1 MKVYTYSQ
9 ARQQL
14 SELLDSA
21 DKEEVLIQRRDGSSY
36 LIIPKPVSTSPF
48 AVPGIKTQVSTQDI
62 LEAIREL
69 RKHDT
74 AGYADSVEL
83 STSA

>member
-21 DKEEVLIQRRDGSSY
+21 DKEEVLIRRRDGSTY
-36 LIIPKPVSTSPF
+36 LIVPKPMPTSPF
-48 AVPGIKTQVSTQDI
+48 AVPGFNHYALKVHRMFWRLKVSVS
-62 LEAIREL
+62 A
-69 RKHDT
+69 K
-74 AGYADSVEL
+74 AD
-83 STSA
+83 

>member
-21 DKEEVLIQRRDGSSY
+21 ETKEEVLIQRRDGST
-36 LIIPKPVSTSPF
+36 V
-48 AVPGIKTQVSTQDI
+48 
-62 LEAIREL
+62 
-69 RKHDT
+69 
-74 AGYADSVEL
+74 
-83 STSA
+83 

>member
-21 DKEEVLIQRRDGSSY
+21 DKEEVLIWRGVAR
-36 LIIPKPVSTSPF
+36 P
-48 AVPGIKTQVSTQDI
+48 
-62 LEAIREL
+62 
-69 RKHDT
+69 
-74 AGYADSVEL
+74 L
-83 STSA
+83 SDRP

>member
-21 DKEEVLIQRRDGSSY
+21 DKEEVLIRRRDGSTY
-36 LIIPKPVSTSPF
+36 LIVPKPMPTSPF
-48 AVPGIKTQVSTQDI
+48 AVPGIKTKTSTRDI
-62 LEAIREL
+62 LEAIRES
-69 RKHDT
+69 RR
-74 AGYADSVEL
+74 V
-83 STSA
+83 